1 MSKIISSIAWFESSA
16 KLELTQKLLN
26 NQKGLI
32 MKTQQI
38 LNRLLINRLKKNH
51 VKSDQGF
58 SLIELLIVVLMIGIL
73 SAIAAPGWQAFTTG
87 QRIKS
92 VNNQVSQAIKTA
104 QAEAKRN
111 KSDYVLQF
119 DPDKD
124 PPKYSIYKKD
134 TPDAEKQW
142 QSLSLDGAI
151 KENMVKIYSQADG
164 TKNNEIP
171 FKSDGTVD
179 VDGDKIKLEDTGKN
193 TDGFSVVVYPK
204 DSPNSRNCIIVQTIL
219 GATRTAE
226 GTDAKGC
233 PEPK

>member
-1 MSKIISSIAWFESSA
+1 
-16 KLELTQKLLN
+16 
-26 NQKGLI
+26 

-38 LNRLLINRLKKNH
+38 LNKLLINGLKKNP
-51 VKSDQGF
+51 VKFDQGS
-58 SLIELLIVVLMIGIL
+58 SLIELLIVVLMIGVL
-73 SAIAAPGWQAFTTG
+73 SAIAAPSWQAFTTG

-92 VNNQVSQAIKTA
+92 VNNQVSQAIKLA

-111 KSDYVLQF
+111 KSDYVLEF
-119 DPDKD
+119 NTGDD
-124 PPKYSIYKKD
+124 PPTYNIYKYVEPPALLD
-134 TPDAEKQW
+134 KQQP

-151 KENMVKIYSQADG
+151 KENMLKIYSQADG
-164 TKNNEIP
+164 TVKNTITFDYLGNVKDP
-171 FKSDGTVD
+171 KTLNQSTPP
-179 VDGDKIKLEDTGKN
+179 LN

-204 DSPNSRNCIIVQTIL
+204 DSPDSRNCIIVQTIL

>member
-1 MSKIISSIAWFESSA
+1 ME
-16 KLELTQKLLN
+16 
-26 NQKGLI
+26 
-32 MKTQQI
+32 TQQI
-38 LNRLLINRLKKNH
+38 LSKLLINRFKKNPAQ
-51 VKSDQGF
+51 SDQGF
-58 SLIELLIVVLMIGIL
+58 SLIELLVVVLMIGIL

-111 KSDYVLQF
+111 KSEYVLEF
-119 DPDKD
+119 DPAKD
-124 PPKYSIYKKD
+124 PPKYSIYKEGTLD
-134 TPDAEKQW
+134 PDKQW

-151 KENMVKIYSQADG
+151 KENMLKIYSQA
-164 TKNNEIP
+164 N
-171 FKSDGTVD
+171 GTVQ
-179 VDGDKIKLEDTGKN
+179 DTITFDYLGTVKDPALNQSTPPVN

-219 GATRTAE
+219 GATRTTK
-226 GTDAKGC
+226 GTAPTTGC

>member
-1 MSKIISSIAWFESSA
+1 MINFNLIQHKYINWIRISNH
-16 KLELTQKLLN
+16 KNDN
-26 NQKGLI
+26 NA
-32 MKTQQI
+32 
-38 LNRLLINRLKKNH
+38 
-51 VKSDQGF
+51 GF
-58 SLIELLIVVLMIGIL
+58 SLIELMVVILMAGIL
-73 SAIAAPGWQAFTTG
+73 AAIAAPSWQTFTTR

-92 VNNQVSQAIKTA
+92 VNTQILQAIKTT

-111 KSDYVLQF
+111 QSDYVLGF
-119 DPDKD
+119 DPDKYD

-151 KENMVKIYSQADG
+151 KENMLKIYSQADG
-164 TKNNEIP
+164 TARNTIP
-171 FKSDGTVD
+171 FKPDGTVD
-179 VDGDKIKLEDTGKN
+179 KDEIKIKDTGKN

-204 DSPNSRNCIIVQTIL
+204 DSPKSRNCIIVQTIL

>member
-1 MSKIISSIAWFESSA
+1 MKI
-16 KLELTQKLLN
+16 
-26 NQKGLI
+26 
-32 MKTQQI
+32 QQI
-38 LNRLLINRLKKNH
+38 LNKLLINRLKKNP
-51 VKSDQGF
+51 VQSDQGF
-58 SLIELLIVVLMIGIL
+58 SLIELLVVILMVGIL

-92 VNNQVSQAIKTA
+92 VNNQVSQAIKLA
-104 QAEAKRN
+104 QAEAKRS

-119 DPDKD
+119 DPAKD

-151 KENMVKIYSQADG
+151 KENMLKIYSQADG
-164 TKNNEIP
+164 TARNTIP
-171 FKSDGTVD
+171 FKPDGTVD
-179 VDGDKIKLEDTGKN
+179 IDLKYTGKN

-204 DSPNSRNCIIVQTIL
+204 GSPNSRNCIIVQTIL

-233 PEPK
+233 PQPK

>member
-1 MSKIISSIAWFESSA
+1 
-16 KLELTQKLLN
+16 
-26 NQKGLI
+26 
-32 MKTQQI
+32 MKNQQI
-38 LNRLLINRLKKNH
+38 LNKLLINGFKKNP
-51 VKSDQGF
+51 VKFDQGF
-58 SLIELLIVVLMIGIL
+58 TLIELLIVVLMIGIL
-73 SAIAAPGWQAFTTG
+73 SAIAAPSWDAFTTG

-92 VNNQVSQAIKTA
+92 VNNQVSQAIKLA

-119 DPDKD
+119 DPAKD
-124 PPKYSIYKKD
+124 PPKYSIYKD
-134 TPDAEKQW
+134 GTSDADKQW

-151 KENMVKIYSQADG
+151 KENMLKIYSQADG
-164 TKNNEIP
+164 KVQNTIT
-171 FKSDGTVD
+171 FDHLGTVKD
-179 VDGDKIKLEDTGKN
+179 PTLNQSTLSVN

>member
-1 MSKIISSIAWFESSA
+1 
-16 KLELTQKLLN
+16 
-26 NQKGLI
+26 

-38 LNRLLINRLKKNH
+38 LNKLLINRLKKNP
-51 VKSDQGF
+51 VQSDQGF

-119 DPDKD
+119 DLDPDKD

-151 KENMVKIYSQADG
+151 KENMLKIYSQADG
-164 TKNNEIP
+164 TVKNTIT
-171 FKSDGTVD
+171 FDHLGTVKD
-179 VDGDKIKLEDTGKN
+179 PKTLNQSTPPKN

-204 DSPNSRNCIIVQTIL
+204 GSPNSRNCIIVQTIL

-226 GTDAKGC
+226 GTDAKTGC
-233 PEPK
+233 PTPPSP

>member
-1 MSKIISSIAWFESSA
+1 
-16 KLELTQKLLN
+16 
-26 NQKGLI
+26 

-38 LNRLLINRLKKNH
+38 LNRLLINRLKKNP
-51 VKSDQGF
+51 VQSDQGF
-58 SLIELLIVVLMIGIL
+58 TLIELLIVVLMIGIL

-111 KSDYVLQF
+111 KSDYVLEF
-119 DPDKD
+119 NTDDD

-151 KENMVKIYSQADG
+151 KKNMLQIYSQADG
-164 TKNNEIP
+164 KVKNTIT
-171 FKSDGTVD
+171 FGYLGTVK
-179 VDGDKIKLEDTGKN
+179 DKDLKTLKQSTPPVN

-233 PEPK
+233 PPQPPP

>member
-1 MSKIISSIAWFESSA
+1 LSKIISSIARIKWSG

-32 MKTQQI
+32 MKNQQI
-38 LNRLLINRLKKNH
+38 LNRLLINRLKKNP
-51 VKSDQGF
+51 VQSDQGF
-58 SLIELLIVVLMIGIL
+58 SLIELLVVILMIGIL
-73 SAIAAPGWQAFTTG
+73 SAIAAPSWQAFTTG

-104 QAEAKRN
+104 QAEAKRS
-111 KSDYVLQF
+111 KDDYILQF
-119 DPDKD
+119 DPAKD

-134 TPDAEKQW
+134 TPDAGKQW

-151 KENMVKIYSQADG
+151 KENMLKIYSQA
-164 TKNNEIP
+164 N
-171 FKSDGTVD
+171 GTVKNTITFD
-179 VDGDKIKLEDTGKN
+179 YRGTVKDPALKQSTPPVN

-204 DSPNSRNCIIVQTIL
+204 GSPNSRNCIIVQTIL

>member
-1 MSKIISSIAWFESSA
+1 
-16 KLELTQKLLN
+16 
-26 NQKGLI
+26 

-38 LNRLLINRLKKNH
+38 LNRLLISRLKKNP
-51 VKSDQGF
+51 VQSDQGF
-58 SLIELLIVVLMIGIL
+58 TLIELLIVVLMIGIL
-73 SAIAAPGWQAFTTG
+73 SAIAAPGWNAFTTG

-119 DPDKD
+119 DPAQDL
-124 PPKYSIYKKD
+124 PTYSIYTKGTAD
-134 TPDAEKQW
+134 TDKQW

-151 KENMVKIYSQADG
+151 KENMLQIYSQADG
-164 TKNNEIP
+164 KVQNTIT
-171 FKSDGTVD
+171 FDHLGTVKD
-179 VDGDKIKLEDTGKN
+179 PTLNQTTTPVN

-204 DSPNSRNCIIVQTIL
+204 GSPNSRNCIIVQTIL

-233 PEPK
+233 PPPP

>member
-1 MSKIISSIAWFESSA
+1 M
-16 KLELTQKLLN
+16 
-26 NQKGLI
+26 
-32 MKTQQI
+32 
-38 LNRLLINRLKKNH
+38 
-51 VKSDQGF
+51 
-58 SLIELLIVVLMIGIL
+58 

-119 DPDKD
+119 EPDKYD
-124 PPKYSIYKKD
+124 PPKYSIYKDVKPPL
-134 TPDAEKQW
+134 PDADKQW

-151 KENMVKIYSQADG
+151 KENMLKIYSQA
-164 TKNNEIP
+164 N
-171 FKSDGTVD
+171 GTVQN
-179 VDGDKIKLEDTGKN
+179 KITFDYLGNVKDPKTLNQSTPPVN

-219 GATRTAE
+219 GATRTAK
-226 GTDAKGC
+226 GTDAQGC
-233 PEPK
+233 PPPK

>member
-1 MSKIISSIAWFESSA
+1 
-16 KLELTQKLLN
+16 
-26 NQKGLI
+26 
-32 MKTQQI
+32 MKNQQI

-104 QAEAKRN
+104 QAEAKRS
-111 KSDYVLQF
+111 KSDYVVEF
-119 DPDKD
+119 DPSQD

-151 KENMVKIYSQADG
+151 KENMLKIYSQANE
-164 TKNNEIP
+164 TVKNKIT
-171 FKSDGTVD
+171 FDYLGTVKD
-179 VDGDKIKLEDTGKN
+179 PALNQSTTPVN

-204 DSPNSRNCIIVQTIL
+204 DSPNSRNCVIVQTIL

-226 GTDAKGC
+226 GTDPTTGC
-233 PEPK
+233 PTPSSP

>member
-1 MSKIISSIAWFESSA
+1 MINFNLIQHKYLNWIRISKH
-16 KLELTQKLLN
+16 
-26 NQKGLI
+26 
-32 MKTQQI
+32 
-38 LNRLLINRLKKNH
+38 KNDH
-51 VKSDQGF
+51 NAGF
-58 SLIELLIVVLMIGIL
+58 SLIELLVVILMVGVL
-73 SAIAAPGWQAFTTG
+73 AAIAAPSWQTFTTR

-92 VNNQVSQAIKTA
+92 VNTQILQAIKTT

-111 KSDYVLQF
+111 KSDYVLGF
-119 DPDKD
+119 DPDKYD

-151 KENMVKIYSQADG
+151 KENMLEIYSQA
-164 TKNNEIP
+164 N
-171 FKSDGTVD
+171 GTVQN
-179 VDGDKIKLEDTGKN
+179 KITFDNLGTVKDPTLNQTTTPVA

-204 DSPNSRNCIIVQTIL
+204 DSPKSRNCIIVQTIL

-226 GTDAKGC
+226 GTDDPKGC